1 MEDNKIPPSK
11 FKPVVKEYKHN
22 KIESKLDL
30 LVSKQFLMHYFN
42 KQVKE

>member
-11 FKPVVKEYKHN
+11 FKPVVKIHKHN

-30 LVSKQFLMHYFN
+30 LLSKQFLMHYFN
-42 KQVKE
+42 KPIKK